1 MTYTVIATWRARD
14 GEVEACRAILQL
26 MTPLTR
32 AEPGCR
38 TYVVH
43 QSLEDARE
51 FVIYEQYDDEAALQ
65 AHRESEHFKMH
76 VLGDAVHRLEER
88 YARFYESLD

>member
-14 GEVEACRAILQL
+14 GETDACREILRL

-65 AHRESEHFKMH
+65 AHRESEHFKTH